1 MDDDTES
8 VSARRNTFFRTWENS
23 PSPSTLVPP
32 AGLNHGLQA
41 VTPILAPIH
50 ENLHQRV
57 LASTATTTS
66 SFSERASGSTNV
78 SVACGSFCAPA
89 PTLAVPGTSTNF
101 SQRASTTTIVS
112 TGWVNCDMRNRT
124 TKTVPIQSLNFSQLP
139 HSIARIT
146 ASTAQIAPNSPVR
159 ALVSTTVSAA
169 GQRFHAQAPAFTAVP
184 GASRNFFPLSS
195 VARAVPMGRFEC
207 GLLNPTSET
216 GLRRSLSSSQLP
228 HSIGWVQASTAATA
242 TNVPAHTLV
251 SGSVSVAGQCFRAQA
266 PAFTVGPAASTNSV
280 PHAPMVT
287 VCSTGRVNIGLQD
300 PTLKTGPNKS
310 LNFGQLHNFRA
321 RAPAQTATATEI
333 LHAQA
338 PGTGTVSR
346 VSKSFCAQIPAFTT
360 ESAAC
365 TEFFPLATTTTVATT
380 DRIGCGI
387 QNPTL
392 ETGWQKSLND
402 YRVRST

>member
-8 VSARRNTFFRTWENS
+8 VSARRNTFYRAWENS

-41 VTPILAPIH
+41 VTPILAPTH
-50 ENLHQRV
+50 ENLQQRV

-78 SVACGSFCAPA
+78 SVACGNFCAPA
-89 PTLAVPGTSTNF
+89 PTSAVPGTSTNF
-101 SQRASTTTIVS
+101 FQRASTTTMVS

-139 HSIARIT
+139 HST
-146 ASTAQIAPNSPVR
+146 A
-159 ALVSTTVSAA
+159 
-169 GQRFHAQAPAFTAVP
+169 
-184 GASRNFFPLSS
+184 
-195 VARAVPMGRFEC
+195 
-207 GLLNPTSET
+207 
-216 GLRRSLSSSQLP
+216 
-228 HSIGWVQASTAATA
+228 WVQASAAATA

-280 PHAPMVT
+280 PHAPMIT

-321 RAPAQTATATEI
+321 LAPAQTATATEI

-338 PGTGTVSR
+338 PGTATVSR
-346 VSKSFCAQIPAFTT
+346 VSKSFCAQAPAFTS

-392 ETGWQKSLND
+392 ETGWRKSLNFS
-402 YRVRST
+402 RLPRSIDVSKIASQSQSWSISLFFCQEITSRDQYLETFG